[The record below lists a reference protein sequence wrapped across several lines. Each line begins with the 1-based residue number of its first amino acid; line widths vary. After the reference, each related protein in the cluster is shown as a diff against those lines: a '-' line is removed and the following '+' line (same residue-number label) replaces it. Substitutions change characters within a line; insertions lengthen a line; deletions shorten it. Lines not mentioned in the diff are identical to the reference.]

1 LAINAPAR
9 ATESRLIE
17 AVSRV
22 VVSDSLVQVQFGES
36 ESAEQPVPPLE
47 IEYEH
52 IESQG
57 GTKIISVGE
66 DRERTTGPDAALIK
80 AVARANQWRRQ
91 LLDGEVGSLAEIAA
105 KEHLQRTYVGRILP
119 LAFLAPDITRA
130 IVDGCQPPSMTIDR
144 LRDPIP
150 MDWNEQ
156 RVMFGFSAR

>member
-1 LAINAPAR
+1 MTVP
-9 ATESRLIE
+9 
-17 AVSRV
+17 
-22 VVSDSLVQVQFGES
+22 FGEN

-57 GTKIISVGE
+57 STKIVALGADSQ
-66 DRERTTGPDAALIK
+66 RTTGPDPALIK

-91 LLDGEVGSLAEIAA
+91 LFDGEVDSVAEIAV

-130 IVDGCQPPSMTIDR
+130 VVDGCQPPSMTIDR
-144 LRDPIP
+144 LREPIP

-156 RVMFGFSAR
+156 RVMFGFPTR